1 MASKEIRLQYSGFI
15 VFAAKLLSIATG
27 LIFALMIAQSTT
39 QGQYDIWFNINDVLA
54 YFTLLMG
61 VVPFWV
67 MRFVARGRQAATKT
81 GFITNLM
88 ISFISTIIYLAF
100 TPLIISGLDIGAQ
113 YSSLYL
119 LASIQIV
126 ELYAIS
132 LLEGCLQASS
142 PQKVGYGLLFQQ
154 FFKVALG
161 YILIVELGQPLWGAV
176 ISVILAF
183 AIQAAYYYKL
193 LAREM
198 KQRIRWDYV
207 RDWLK
212 GSPVIVY
219 NVIGYQIVAVVF
231 ILLFSYGGTGARSIY
246 GAAFQIAH
254 IITYASFLSYAL
266 YPKLLAE
273 RKLEDITTSLRLVLM
288 FAIPMT
294 AGVIGLADSYITILR
309 PDYADAFLV
318 LIVLAIDSL
327 VLTVS
332 GIFSAV
338 IFGLDMVD
346 SEKISFKALVRSR
359 LFLVF
364 SFPYLQ
370 AAITIP
376 AAYFALTNYAFEE
389 PLLAALSVSVII
401 LVGHFV
407 SSLASINIARKMI
420 RINVPWR
427 NIAKYAIASTVMGIL
442 LLLMPYSDSLMM
454 TLVMTAIGGAV
465 YILLLGIIDKDS
477 RELAKAVFQR
487 ITRSG

>member
-1 MASKEIRLQYSGFI
+1 
-15 VFAAKLLSIATG
+15 
-27 LIFALMIAQSTT
+27 
-39 QGQYDIWFNINDVLA
+39 
-54 YFTLLMG
+54 
-61 VVPFWV
+61 
-67 MRFVARGRQAATKT
+67 
-81 GFITNLM
+81 
-88 ISFISTIIYLAF
+88 
-100 TPLIISGLDIGAQ
+100 
-113 YSSLYL
+113 
-119 LASIQIV
+119 
-126 ELYAIS
+126 
-132 LLEGCLQASS
+132 
-142 PQKVGYGLLFQQ
+142 
-154 FFKVALG
+154 
-161 YILIVELGQPLWGAV
+161 
-176 ISVILAF
+176 
-183 AIQAAYYYKL
+183 
-193 LAREM
+193 
-198 KQRIRWDYV
+198 
-207 RDWLK
+207 
-212 GSPVIVY
+212 
-219 NVIGYQIVAVVF
+219 
-231 ILLFSYGGTGARSIY
+231 
-246 GAAFQIAH
+246 
-254 IITYASFLSYAL
+254 
-266 YPKLLAE
+266 
-273 RKLEDITTSLRLVLM
+273 M